1 MSDAPQKKPES
12 PPTAAAV
19 PAANALLPPD
29 LVGKPQEFVRELAAQ
44 DSLSRRGFLGACVI
58 GGATLAA
65 SQAGYAAVRF
75 FFSAGVRIE
84 EQPVP
89 LAKSS
94 IPETGKVVA
103 YGTRKLIVV
112 KVAEEYL
119 AFDASCTHL
128 GCLVQWRP
136 AERKFY
142 CPCHTGFFDAAGR
155 NISGPPPRPLE
166 RIKVKVEGETV
177 IVGAEKA

>member
-1 MSDAPQKKPES
+1 MSDAPQKKPD
-12 PPTAAAV
+12 PV

-29 LVGKPQEFVRELAAQ
+29 LVGKPQEFVRELAAR
-44 DSLSRRGFLGACVI
+44 DFLSRRCFLGACVI

-65 SQAGYAAVRF
+65 SEAGYAAVRF
-75 FFSAGVRIE
+75 FFSAGVKVE

-112 KVAEEYL
+112 EVGGSGRPDEEYL

-136 AERKFY
+136 AEQKFY

-166 RIKVKVEGETV
+166 RINVKVEGETV
-177 IVGAEKA
+177 IVGAEKS